1 MRVAAY
7 PESGDVMAE
16 KTIYLVTWKEKG
28 KAKAEHFEEYLTAET
43 RAREVS
49 MQQAGAVLIE
59 SKVRYIHARW
69 EKGAQTLTR
78 SLTVMAGMEL

>member
-1 MRVAAY
+1 VSDR
-7 PESGDVMAE
+7 
-16 KTIYLVTWKEKG
+16 TIYLVTWREGG
-28 KAKAEHFEEYLTAET
+28 KPRSEPFPDYMQAEG

-69 EKGAQTLTR
+69 EKGTQTLAR
-78 SLTVMAGMEL
+78 SLALIAGMEL

>member
-1 MRVAAY
+1 MS
-7 PESGDVMAE
+7 ET
-16 KTIYLVTWKEKG
+16 TIYTVTWREKG
-28 KAKAEHFEEYLTAET
+28 KAKAEHFPDYMQAET
-43 RAREVS
+43 RARELS

-69 EKGAQTLTR
+69 EKGAQTLAR